1 MIPNS
6 YKSAFEFLSGKN
18 RKVVRGKKAT
28 EVLRVSDT
36 CIALYYWSTPV
47 VTWHSDGRT
56 FLRTGGHKSVTTKRR
71 INQAIAGKV
80 WQRNFEWW
88 YTAGPYHNPEPFR
101 EGMFA

>member
-28 EVLRVSDT
+28 EVLRVSDN

-47 VTWHSDGRT
+47 VTWYSDGRT

-71 INQAIAGKV
+71 INQAIDGKI

-88 YTAGPYHNPEPFR
+88 YTSGPMGNPEPFR